1 MRHWYSLL
9 CSCCLFVL
17 PLIANSQIRVTHQ
30 RLYDTGST
38 MPAHNT
44 ERALLFEKE
53 PIEKGK
59 IIFLGNS
66 ITEAGK
72 WAELTGN
79 NNVINRGIGG
89 DITFDLL
96 KRIDDVIKRTPSKLF
111 LLIGINDIS
120 KDIPDEVIVDN
131 CKKIISKVQQQS
143 PATKMYVQSILP
155 LNTTITG
162 FPQHYDKMG
171 HVTSV
176 NRLLKKMTVQA
187 GCTFVNL
194 YSLFLDADKR
204 LDKKYTT
211 DGLHLKAEGYKIW
224 VTYLQQK
231 KYL

>member
-53 PIEKGK
+53 PIVKGR

-72 WAELTGN
+72 WAELTGDN
-79 NNVINRGIGG
+79 SVINRGIGG

-96 KRIDDVIKRTPSKLF
+96 RRLDDVINREPSKLF
-111 LLIGINDIS
+111 ILIGINDIS
-120 KDIPDEVIVDN
+120 KDIPDQVIVDN
-131 CKKIISKVQQQS
+131 CKKIISKIKQQS
-143 PATKMYVQSILP
+143 PFTKIYVQSILP
-155 LNTTITG
+155 LNTAVTG

-171 HVTSV
+171 HVSSV
-176 NRLLKKMTVQA
+176 NILLEKMTAQS

-194 YSLFLDADKR
+194 YPLFLDADKR
-204 LDKKYTT
+204 LDKKYTI
-211 DGLHLKAEGYKIW
+211 DGLHLKAEGYKVW
-224 VTYLQQK
+224 VRYLRQK

>member
-1 MRHWYSLL
+1 MRYRYALL
-9 CSCCLFVL
+9 CNICLCIL
-17 PLIANSQIRVTHQ
+17 PLVANSQNRVTHQ

-38 MPAHNT
+38 MPAHNA
-44 ERALLFEKE
+44 EKALLFEKE
-53 PIEKGK
+53 PIVKGK

-72 WAELTGN
+72 WAELTGDN
-79 NNVINRGIGG
+79 SVINRGIGG

-96 KRIDDVIKRTPSKLF
+96 KRVDDVIKRTPSKLF

-131 CKKIISKVQQQS
+131 CKKIINKVHQQS
-143 PATKMYVQSILP
+143 PATKIYVQSILP
-155 LNTTITG
+155 LNTTVTG

-176 NRLLKKMTVQA
+176 NILLKKMTVQA

-194 YSLFLDADKR
+194 YPLFLDADKR

>member
-53 PIEKGK
+53 PIEKGR

-72 WAELTGN
+72 WAELTGDN
-79 NNVINRGIGG
+79 SVINRGIGG

-143 PATKMYVQSILP
+143 PATKIYVQSILP
-155 LNTTITG
+155 LNTTKTG

-176 NRLLKKMTVQA
+176 NRLLKKMTVQVS
-187 GCTFVNL
+187 CTFVNL
-194 YSLFLDADKR
+194 YPLFLDVDKR